1 MTLLHPSM
9 FLLVSIS
16 FLGSQPPPAAED
28 KDNAPEIKMD
38 DRRFIR
44 WQKQFVSGFWLLDKG
59 SLRN

>member
-1 MTLLHPSM
+1 M